1 MRDRL
6 IVPVT
11 FDPQRGYVA
20 ERLDA
25 PAISALSL
33 VHLRR
38 RLEQAEGGAVRL
50 VLDKKAHAE
59 RRRRENGGYGGRTQ
73 WAGRRT

>member
-1 MRDRL
+1 MRERL
-6 IVPVT
+6 MISVT

-38 RLEQAEGGAVRL
+38 RLEQAVASV
-50 VLDKKAHAE
+50 VA
-59 RRRRENGGYGGRTQ
+59 NVPP
-73 WAGRRT
+73 